1 MSALGLDS
9 PAANGFSENDAP
21 MPPPVL
27 LGHRG
32 SRAARSVPENTVAS
46 FDLALSH
53 GCDGFEFDVRRTAD
67 GRSVICH
74 DGTFCDIEIAAAGAG
89 QLQDLPTLE
98 LILARY
104 AQSAFL
110 DIEIKVASLE
120 RQVLYALDR
129 YPPTRGYVVSS
140 FFPDVLLSLRM
151 LAPGL
156 PLGLLCEHPSQ
167 LASWARLPV
176 QFVIPHFTLVDQDLC
191 GTVHAAGKKVFV
203 WTVNGREAM
212 LRMQRSGADGI
223 ISDNTKLLVAVLGG
237 RATVGTRKGSAPSR

>member
-1 MSALGLDS
+1 
-9 PAANGFSENDAP
+9 
-21 MPPPVL
+21 MPPPLL

-74 DGTFCDIEIAAAGAG
+74 DGTFCDIEIAAAGAS

-104 AQSAFL
+104 AQGAFL
-110 DIEIKVASLE
+110 DIEIKVAGLE
-120 RQVLYALDR
+120 RQVLHALDR

-140 FFPDVLLSLRM
+140 FLPDVLLSLRM

-167 LASWARLPV
+167 LASWAHLPV
-176 QFVIPHFTLVDQDLC
+176 QFVISHFTLVDRDLC
-191 GTVHAAGKKVFV
+191 ETLHAAGKKVFV

-212 LRMQRSGADGI
+212 LRMQQSGADGI
-223 ISDNTKLLVAVLGG
+223 ISDNTKLLVGVLRG
-237 RATVGTRKGSAPSR
+237 RAPVGTRKDVEP